1 MGHTQSVI
9 STEDFKNYLYGTTV
23 LMLAPRLDKDL
34 QFKDCQLITE
44 EDHHALPLV
53 MGAQPKTI
61 DEAIGSYISY
71 YGRGDKDE
79 AIDRYVK
86 GHILDS
92 NEHLDAFLKT
102 LVGLLQDRQARVD
115 TSIRRLDQ
123 RTSRTHEPT
132 AHQLPRQHALGKI
145 PVIAPEQ
152 TQTQTQSEV
161 APIHTPASAP
171 APAPAPAPE
180 HIHLPVAKYVDEPAP
195 TSAPVPVPV
204 SAQDLSSPAD
214 IKGQDKLNRRLRPQ
228 PKISNDFNEDDY
240 INVEPSMGR

>member
-61 DEAIGSYISY
+61 DEAIGSYICY

-86 GHILDS
+86 DHILDS

-123 RTSRTHEPT
+123 RTSRTHEAT
-132 AHQLPRQHALGKI
+132 AHHLPRQHALGKI
-145 PVIAPEQ
+145 AVIAPDQAQPQ
-152 TQTQTQSEV
+152 TVPEAT
-161 APIHTPASAP
+161 PIHIPAP

-180 HIHLPVAKYVDEPAP
+180 PIHLPVAKYVDESAMAPAP
-195 TSAPVPVPV
+195 AQVP
-204 SAQDLSSPAD
+204 DLSPPAD